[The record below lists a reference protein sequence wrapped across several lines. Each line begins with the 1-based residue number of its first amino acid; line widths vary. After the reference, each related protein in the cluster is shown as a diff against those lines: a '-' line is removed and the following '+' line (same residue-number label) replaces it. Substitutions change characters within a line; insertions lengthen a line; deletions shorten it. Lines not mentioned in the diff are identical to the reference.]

1 MTEDAGGWPAQIH
14 DTEGNAHMAPN
25 VVTQTQDEIE
35 GKTTTIVLIDVL
47 VRDGSIPSTRRRGAR
62 ARSDA

>member
-1 MTEDAGGWPAQIH
+1 
-14 DTEGNAHMAPN
+14 MAPN

-47 VRDGSIPSTRRRGAR
+47 GRDGSIPSTRRRAAR